1 MINYDYY
8 LTAKAGVVDQRK
20 IEFMLEYDKA
30 RNKNTVVANWI
41 DALRDEIILIQRDL
55 VQNGL
60 GNFQREW
67 GNTYELDSGID
78 EGQAFDQTIAYCFPD
93 LRIQQL
99 GLISHLDALRDL
111 MEFIESK
118 RIYNNQDSFD
128 NSRPVNKYW
137 IGTEETEFVQ
147 LIYALIESGRLS
159 NRGKIKMVKNIADFF
174 GFPLTD
180 DWQSKLSHAV
190 HDRNYDNNPNI
201 FNDLKDSWETYRTK
215 KITDKRKKSIN
226 G

>member
-8 LTAKAGVVDQRK
+8 LTAKADVVDQRK
-20 IEFMLEYDKA
+20 NEFILEYDKA
-30 RNKNTVVANWI
+30 RSKNTVVANWI
-41 DALRDEIILIQRDL
+41 DALGDEINLIQKDL

-60 GNFQREW
+60 DNFNREW
-67 GNTYELDSGID
+67 VNTYELDSGID
-78 EGQAFDQTIAYCFPD
+78 EGQAFDHTIANCFPG
-93 LRIQQL
+93 LSIVQI
-99 GLISHLDALRDL
+99 GLISHIDALRDL
-111 MEFIESK
+111 MEFIESM
-118 RIYNNQDSFD
+118 RIYNNQNSFD

-147 LIYALIESGRLS
+147 LIYALIEAGRLS
-159 NRGKIKMVKNIADFF
+159 NSGKIKMVKNIADFL

-201 FNDLKDSWETYRTK
+201 FNDLKQSWEVYRSL
-215 KITDKRKKSIN
+215 KIEMKRKKL
-226 G
+226 